1 MSARSPRCGNWVRR
15 PSGRHSARSAGL
27 RALFR
32 VSGVLGLAVLAAV
45 AAAQE
50 PAPLVD
56 AESGLV
62 KDEAGVWEAT
72 RDHCTEC
79 HSAILL
85 TQNRTD
91 RDGWVRTIRRMLEE
105 EGLEPLGEAEDPILD
120 YLSGHYGVQVK
131 PTELKRRRAPLR
143 QPPIGDP
150 P

>member
-1 MSARSPRCGNWVRR
+1 MWRRSLSRKRLGAPASPPASERQRAAKRR
-15 PSGRHSARSAGL
+15 PSGFA
-27 RALFR
+27 
-32 VSGVLGLAVLAAV
+32 AVLLVTLAA

-50 PAPLVD
+50 APPTD
-56 AESGLV
+56 PESGLIR
-62 KDEAGVWEAT
+62 DATGIWETT
-72 RDHCTEC
+72 RDRCTEC

-85 TQNRTD
+85 DQNRTD

-120 YLSGHYGVQVK
+120 YLSRHYGVQIK
-131 PTELKRRRAPLR
+131 PTELKRRRPPLR

>member
-1 MSARSPRCGNWVRR
+1 MW
-15 PSGRHSARSAGL
+15 RSALG
-27 RALFR
+27 AAF
-32 VSGVLGLAVLAAV
+32 VLVV

-50 PAPLVD
+50 PAPPVD
-56 AESGLV
+56 AESGLI
-62 KDEAGVWEAT
+62 KDATGIWETT
-72 RDHCTEC
+72 RDRCTEC

-85 TQNRTD
+85 SQNRTD

-105 EGLEPLGEAEDPILD
+105 EGLEPLGEAEAPILD
-120 YLSGHYGVQVK
+120 YLSRHYGVQVK